1 MYPSSQIIGR
11 RLGGAPNEDL
21 LFGFSMT
28 ILTLSLWD
36 HFERRVRDKT
46 KVDSEG
52 ER

>member
-1 MYPSSQIIGR
+1 MYPPSQIIGR
-11 RLGGAPNEDL
+11 RLAGAQNEDL

-36 HFERRVRDKT
+36 HFEKRVGDET
-46 KVDSEG
+46 KVDPEG